1 MSLLTRYRIIQLFLL
16 SAELSLILRLFS
28 LFLYFSLLLW
38 AGLVQAAEVKGIF
51 SAQVPVYQQKG
62 FDKRKVFA
70 AGLEKV
76 LLKLTGV
83 DKNFEDER
91 FTPLKNIANTLVQE
105 YQYNIITT
113 AERKQWQQHYL
124 EIHGQKAKK
133 IPNLLVQVR
142 YAKKPIIAFLKR
154 NKIPY
159 WTKLRPKTLLWL
171 LYSDNEEQLIV
182 NRMDE
187 HPVKAI
193 IRDIQKKLALP
204 IQYPYLDKI
213 DHQIVNSLRL
223 QEMDMDAV
231 MLASERY
238 SAYNIVILHINQIN
252 DSKGESDYAEQ
263 IMEPVMDDDTEKKVI
278 KPYYKLEWVSNVE
291 QTTYAWESQSDN
303 LYDQLYQGML
313 TNVAYIVQS
322 LNEGI
327 ESDKTQ
333 GLKVIIEKVHSY
345 QDMVRVQN
353 YLKQL
358 PRVNN
363 IRLYKVTPH
372 DLSFYIEL
380 DGDVS
385 NLDRFIRLKNILRFK
400 PKSSDEKLLDQ
411 QMEQIMMSGRVLD
424 VPEAQNEEAADNT
437 QANNPEEAE
446 TLYLIYQGN

>member
-1 MSLLTRYRIIQLFLL
+1 M
-16 SAELSLILRLFS
+16 ALRLFS

-38 AGLVQAAEVKGIF
+38 GGLLQAEEVKGIF
-51 SAQVPVYQQKG
+51 SAEVPVYQKKG
-62 FDKRKVFA
+62 FDKRQVFA
-70 AGLEKV
+70 QVLEKV

-105 YQYNIITT
+105 YQYNIMTT
-113 AERKQWQQHYL
+113 AERKQWQQHYV

-159 WTKLRPKTLLWL
+159 WTRLRPKTLLWL
-171 LYSDNEEQLIV
+171 LYSDNGEQFII
-182 NRMDE
+182 NRMDK
-187 HPVKAI
+187 HPIKAI
-193 IRDIQKKLALP
+193 LKDIQKKLALP
-204 IQYPYLDKI
+204 VQYPYLDKM
-213 DHQIVNSLRL
+213 DHQIINSLRL
-223 QEMDMDAV
+223 QEMDLDAV

-238 SAYNIVILHINQIN
+238 SAYNVVILHINQIN
-252 DSKGESDYAEQ
+252 DTRGESDYAEQ
-263 IMEPVMDDDTEKKVI
+263 IMEPVLDDDMEKKEV
-278 KPYYKLEWVSNVE
+278 KPHYQLDWVSTVE
-291 QTTYAWESQSDN
+291 QTTYAWEAQSDN
-303 LYDQLYQGML
+303 LYEVLYQGIL

-327 ESDKTQ
+327 ESDKTL
-333 GLKVIIEKVHSY
+333 GLKMIIENVHTY

-400 PKSSDEKLLDQ
+400 PKSTDEKLLDQ

-424 VPEAQNEEAADNT
+424 VPEAEQNVQEEDNM
-437 QANNPEEAE
+437 QSNNPEDAE
-446 TLYLIYQGN
+446 TLYLIYQGNG